1 MPTKKAKD
9 ELFLMYKGKPLT
21 RSENTLYYG
30 DPSEKYILMLQIHRY
45 RAAERP
51 EPPYPRHYVAYV
63 HRPGF
68 ETQG

>member
-30 DPSEKYILMLQIHRY
+30 DPSEKYILMLQIT
-45 RAAERP
+45 
-51 EPPYPRHYVAYV
+51 RHYVAYV

>member
-30 DPSEKYILMLQIHRY
+30 DPSEKYILRLQITDT
-45 RAAERP
+45 
-51 EPPYPRHYVAYV
+51 EPLKDLSLPYPRHYVAYV